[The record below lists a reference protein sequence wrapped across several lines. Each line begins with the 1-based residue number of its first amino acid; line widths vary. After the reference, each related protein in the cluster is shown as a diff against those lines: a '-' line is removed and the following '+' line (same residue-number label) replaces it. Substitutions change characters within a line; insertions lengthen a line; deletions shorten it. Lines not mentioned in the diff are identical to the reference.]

1 MLALRFALREGRRCE
16 PTDPLPPARLV
27 AGANLGRSALV
38 RGRARSR
45 MLHGFVLVQAGAVA
59 VGITAV
65 FFMFLCLAAMVAV
78 ALVGG

>member
-1 MLALRFALREGRRCE
+1 VVGGLA
-16 PTDPLPPARLV
+16 
-27 AGANLGRSALV
+27 RSAMV
-38 RGRARSR
+38 RGRA
-45 MLHGFVLVQAGAVA
+45 HGRVQHAFWLAQAGMVA